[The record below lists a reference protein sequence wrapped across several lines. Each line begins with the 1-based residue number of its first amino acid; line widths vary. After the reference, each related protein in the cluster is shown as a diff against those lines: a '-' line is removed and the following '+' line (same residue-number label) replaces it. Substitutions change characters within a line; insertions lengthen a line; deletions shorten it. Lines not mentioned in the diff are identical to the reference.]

1 MRTRRSLVLVTV
13 VAAGLVA
20 CGSDGGVNSGDV
32 TGSSTSGASTSVAA
46 STTAGPST
54 SVAESTTAAPS
65 TTGVTTVAPT
75 AAPTTAATTPS
86 TTVAPAPTAA
96 PATTLPGSSLLLAD
110 TNLQPSGAITFSLP
124 SGDDFC
130 TDFVPPGWDPYSCA
144 NLVSLA
150 NFYVVVQRQAGD
162 GHFRVAV
169 IVPTSGTNYQSEYI
183 AEEPAAGTWSDVK
196 VVHGSFHFGS
206 GPFNGDGEGLWVGYR
221 YEGTGQYLDLD
232 VVEWNEDGTATRGA
246 LKELDHG
253 AVHVRPGGADIVTAV
268 YGPSDPGCCPSQVLK
283 QTLTYAASSNRWR
296 IDAGTLLA
304 PDDPAAAV
312 ASDF

>member
-1 MRTRRSLVLVTV
+1 MRSRRSLVLVTV
-13 VAAGLVA
+13 VAAVLAG
-20 CGSDGGVNSGDV
+20 CGDDGGVNSGDV
-32 TGSSTSGASTSVAA
+32 TGSSTSGVSTSVGT
-46 STTAGPST
+46 STTAGSST
-54 SVAESTTAAPS
+54 SAGESTTVVPS
-65 TTGVTTVAPT
+65 TTE
-75 AAPTTAATTPS
+75 AAPTTSAATTPS

-96 PATTLPGSSLLLAD
+96 PATTTPGSSLLPPN
-110 TNLQPSGAITFSLP
+110 TKLQPSAALTFALP
-124 SGDDFC
+124 AGDDFC
-130 TDFVPPGWDPYSCA
+130 TDFVPPGWVPYSCA

-162 GHFRVAV
+162 GHFRVV
-169 IVPTSGTNYQSEYI
+169 LMVPTSGTDYQSEYI

-283 QTLTYAASSNRWR
+283 QTLTYVASSNRWR

-304 PDDPAAAV
+304 PDDPAASV
-312 ASDF
+312 TSDF